1 MKTPPPRPARPSGFT
16 LIEVMIALGVF
27 FLATFAILGVVTNG
41 IANARR
47 LQRAPVDAGVLAAQ
61 LSITNKLVEG
71 SSSGNLGELLGRD
84 YQEYDWLCD
93 IQEIQTNKLFQIDY
107 AIVTRR
113 SQEVVSKVS
122 FLMYSP
128 LSEAGSM
135 DGGMNHR

>member
-1 MKTPPPRPARPSGFT
+1 MKPATSSRARAGGFT

-61 LSITNKLVEG
+61 LSTTNRLVEG
-71 SSSGNLGELLGRD
+71 SSSGNLSDLLGKQ
-84 YQEYDWLCD
+84 YQDYDWLCD
-93 IQEIQTNKLFQIDY
+93 IVEVETNKLFKIDY
-107 AIVTRR
+107 AVISR
-113 SQEVVSKVS
+113 QNQQLVSKVS
-122 FLMYSP
+122 FLKYAP

-135 DGGMNHR
+135 DGGMQRR

>member
-1 MKTPPPRPARPSGFT
+1 MKTRACSPARPCGFT

-27 FLATFAILGVVTNG
+27 FLATFAILGVVNG

-61 LSITNKLVEG
+61 LSVTNKLVEG

-84 YQEYDWLCD
+84 YQDYDWLCD

-107 AIVTRR
+107 AVVTRR

-128 LSEAGSM
+128 LSDAGSM